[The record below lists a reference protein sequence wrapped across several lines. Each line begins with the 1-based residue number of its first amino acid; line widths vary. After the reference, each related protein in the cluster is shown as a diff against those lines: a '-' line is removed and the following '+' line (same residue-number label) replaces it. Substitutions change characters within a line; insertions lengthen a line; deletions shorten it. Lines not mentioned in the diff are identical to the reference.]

1 MSVLIKNEKD
11 KEIEVCKSLDKL
23 ELCITDR
30 DMSLCFVFDSMYDV
44 DFFLSRV
51 TGCIKAIKE
60 SETKTAKRKTIDL
73 KDWDKK

>member
-11 KEIEVCKSLDKL
+11 KEIEVCRFNDKL

-51 TGCIKAIKE
+51 TGCIKSIKKDDIRNN
-60 SETKTAKRKTIDL
+60 TGIKPTI
-73 KDWDKK
+73 KIKH